1 MNLLRGFSRQRGI
14 DDFVTLR
21 SRIRLSALNGKTDFP
36 VSPAYGL
43 GPGHPAPGT
52 SSLLRPP
59 LVITTHERYRNIN
72 LLSIGYA
79 FRPGLRDRLTL
90 SGLTLLRNP

>member
-1 MNLLRGFSRQRGI
+1 M
-14 DDFVTLR
+14 TLR
-21 SRIRLSALNGKTDFP
+21 SRIRFSVLNEETDLP
-36 VSPAYGL
+36 ISSTYEL
-43 GPGHPAPGT
+43 GPGCPTPGT

-59 LVITTHERYRNIN
+59 FVITTLQRFRNFD
-72 LLSIGYA
+72 LMSIGYA